1 MMNPT
6 LITRRRLLIAMALS
20 PLLWQMRGA
29 QAADVDPQRVVAL
42 EWLPAELLLALGVT
56 PYGVADIPNYRL
68 WVNEPA
74 LPDSVI
80 DVGLRTEPNLELL
93 TQMKPSFIVWS
104 AGYGP
109 SPEKLARIAPGRGF
123 TFSDGK
129 RPLAMAQRSLLE
141 MADLLGKT
149 QQAKR
154 HLAEFDALMESLR
167 PRFAGRGDRPLLMIS
182 LLDPRHVLVFGENC
196 LFQEVLDR
204 FGIKNAW
211 HGEAAFWGSVSVGMV
226 QALAEGGFAAALAE
240 IIASWPWLELDL
252 QVADSHTVSQKVR
265 QADLDVGLI
274 LDPQGQAGLSVLA
287 FAELEVGIVMRPD
300 HPLAGAKAL
309 SLGELSLERHI
320 VPGAPLI
327 VHERVALLYRHHDF
341 APENTISCNDIRLI
355 KSLVLR
361 GSGVTLLSLL
371 DVLDEVQRGQLAF
384 VPLRS
389 TLLRPLTLAL
399 CTAPSRQLSRPA
411 QMAIQTLSAVIE
423 SMATVSPAAR

>member
-1 MMNPT
+1 MSPFSRFAHYFIAVARCGS
-6 LITRRRLLIAMALS
+6 LRRAAEQLHISASAINRQILQAEEAFGTPLFERLPEGLRMTTA
-20 PLLWQMRGA
+20 G
-29 QAADVDPQRVVAL
+29 
-42 EWLPAELLLALGVT
+42 ELLYDNL
-56 PYGVADIPNYRL
+56 
-68 WVNEPA
+68 
-74 LPDSVI
+74 
-80 DVGLRTEPNLELL
+80 LRWQKEFRQTRQKFDEL
-93 TQMKPSFIVWS
+93 QGMK
-104 AGYGP
+104 
-109 SPEKLARIAPGRGF
+109 R
-123 TFSDGK
+123 
-129 RPLAMAQRSLLE
+129 
-141 MADLLGKT
+141 
-149 QQAKR
+149 
-154 HLAEFDALMESLR
+154 
-167 PRFAGRGDRPLLMIS
+167 
-182 LLDPRHVLVFGENC
+182 
-196 LFQEVLDR
+196 
-204 FGIKNAW
+204 
-211 HGEAAFWGSVSVGMV
+211 GSVSVGMV

-341 APENTISCNDIRLI
+341 APESTIRYNDIRLI
-355 KSLVLR
+355 KSLVQR

>member
-1 MMNPT
+1 
-6 LITRRRLLIAMALS
+6 
-20 PLLWQMRGA
+20 
-29 QAADVDPQRVVAL
+29 
-42 EWLPAELLLALGVT
+42 
-56 PYGVADIPNYRL
+56 
-68 WVNEPA
+68 
-74 LPDSVI
+74 
-80 DVGLRTEPNLELL
+80 
-93 TQMKPSFIVWS
+93 MK
-104 AGYGP
+104 
-109 SPEKLARIAPGRGF
+109 R
-123 TFSDGK
+123 
-129 RPLAMAQRSLLE
+129 
-141 MADLLGKT
+141 
-149 QQAKR
+149 
-154 HLAEFDALMESLR
+154 
-167 PRFAGRGDRPLLMIS
+167 
-182 LLDPRHVLVFGENC
+182 
-196 LFQEVLDR
+196 
-204 FGIKNAW
+204 
-211 HGEAAFWGSVSVGMV
+211 GSVSVGMV

-287 FAELEVGIVMRPD
+287 FAELEVGIVMRRTIP
-300 HPLAGAKAL
+300 AGAKAL

-389 TLLRPLTLAL
+389 TLLRPLTTAL

>member
-1 MMNPT
+1 MSPFSRFAHYFIAVARCGS
-6 LITRRRLLIAMALS
+6 LRRAAEQLHISASAINRQILQAEEAFGTPLFERLPEGLRMTTA
-20 PLLWQMRGA
+20 G
-29 QAADVDPQRVVAL
+29 
-42 EWLPAELLLALGVT
+42 ELLYDNL
-56 PYGVADIPNYRL
+56 
-68 WVNEPA
+68 
-74 LPDSVI
+74 
-80 DVGLRTEPNLELL
+80 LRWQKEFRQTRQKFDEL
-93 TQMKPSFIVWS
+93 QGMK
-104 AGYGP
+104 
-109 SPEKLARIAPGRGF
+109 R
-123 TFSDGK
+123 
-129 RPLAMAQRSLLE
+129 
-141 MADLLGKT
+141 
-149 QQAKR
+149 
-154 HLAEFDALMESLR
+154 
-167 PRFAGRGDRPLLMIS
+167 
-182 LLDPRHVLVFGENC
+182 
-196 LFQEVLDR
+196 
-204 FGIKNAW
+204 
-211 HGEAAFWGSVSVGMV
+211 GSVSVGMV

-240 IIASWPWLELDL
+240 IIARWPWLELDL

-341 APENTISCNDIRLI
+341 TPENTISCNDIRLI

-384 VPLRS
+384 IPLRS

>member
-1 MMNPT
+1 MSPFSRFAHYFIAVARCGS
-6 LITRRRLLIAMALS
+6 LRRAAEQLHISASAINRQILQAEEAFGTPLFERLPEGLRMTTA
-20 PLLWQMRGA
+20 G
-29 QAADVDPQRVVAL
+29 
-42 EWLPAELLLALGVT
+42 ELLYDNL
-56 PYGVADIPNYRL
+56 
-68 WVNEPA
+68 
-74 LPDSVI
+74 
-80 DVGLRTEPNLELL
+80 LRWQKEFRQTRQKFDEL
-93 TQMKPSFIVWS
+93 QGMK
-104 AGYGP
+104 
-109 SPEKLARIAPGRGF
+109 R
-123 TFSDGK
+123 
-129 RPLAMAQRSLLE
+129 
-141 MADLLGKT
+141 
-149 QQAKR
+149 
-154 HLAEFDALMESLR
+154 
-167 PRFAGRGDRPLLMIS
+167 
-182 LLDPRHVLVFGENC
+182 
-196 LFQEVLDR
+196 
-204 FGIKNAW
+204 
-211 HGEAAFWGSVSVGMV
+211 GSVSVGMV

-327 VHERVALLYRHHDF
+327 VHERVALLSRHHDF

>member
-1 MMNPT
+1 MSPFSRFAHYFIAVARCGS
-6 LITRRRLLIAMALS
+6 LRRAAEQLHISASAINRQILQAEEAFGTPLFERLPEGLRMTTA
-20 PLLWQMRGA
+20 G
-29 QAADVDPQRVVAL
+29 
-42 EWLPAELLLALGVT
+42 ELLYDNL
-56 PYGVADIPNYRL
+56 
-68 WVNEPA
+68 
-74 LPDSVI
+74 
-80 DVGLRTEPNLELL
+80 LRWQKEFRQTRQKFDEL
-93 TQMKPSFIVWS
+93 QGMK
-104 AGYGP
+104 
-109 SPEKLARIAPGRGF
+109 R
-123 TFSDGK
+123 
-129 RPLAMAQRSLLE
+129 
-141 MADLLGKT
+141 
-149 QQAKR
+149 
-154 HLAEFDALMESLR
+154 
-167 PRFAGRGDRPLLMIS
+167 
-182 LLDPRHVLVFGENC
+182 
-196 LFQEVLDR
+196 
-204 FGIKNAW
+204 
-211 HGEAAFWGSVSVGMV
+211 GSVSVGMV
-226 QALAEGGFAAALAE
+226 QALAEGGFAAALAEGGFAAALAE

-371 DVLDEVQRGQLAF
+371 DVLDEVQCGQLAF

>member
-1 MMNPT
+1 MSPFSRFAHYFIAVARCGS
-6 LITRRRLLIAMALS
+6 LRRAAEQLHISASAINRQILQAEEAFGTPLFERLPEGLRMTTA
-20 PLLWQMRGA
+20 G
-29 QAADVDPQRVVAL
+29 
-42 EWLPAELLLALGVT
+42 ELLYDNL
-56 PYGVADIPNYRL
+56 
-68 WVNEPA
+68 
-74 LPDSVI
+74 
-80 DVGLRTEPNLELL
+80 LRWQKEFRQTRQKFDEL
-93 TQMKPSFIVWS
+93 QGMK
-104 AGYGP
+104 
-109 SPEKLARIAPGRGF
+109 R
-123 TFSDGK
+123 
-129 RPLAMAQRSLLE
+129 
-141 MADLLGKT
+141 
-149 QQAKR
+149 
-154 HLAEFDALMESLR
+154 
-167 PRFAGRGDRPLLMIS
+167 
-182 LLDPRHVLVFGENC
+182 
-196 LFQEVLDR
+196 
-204 FGIKNAW
+204 
-211 HGEAAFWGSVSVGMV
+211 GSVSVGMV
-226 QALAEGGFAAALAE
+226 QALAE

-274 LDPQGQAGLSVLA
+274 LDPQGQAGLSILA

-371 DVLDEVQRGQLAF
+371 DVLDEVQCGQLTF
-384 VPLRS
+384 IPLRS

>member
-1 MMNPT
+1 MSPFSRFAHYFIAVARCGS
-6 LITRRRLLIAMALS
+6 LRRAAEQLHISASAINRQILQAEEAFGTPLFERLPEGLRMTTA
-20 PLLWQMRGA
+20 G
-29 QAADVDPQRVVAL
+29 
-42 EWLPAELLLALGVT
+42 ELLYDNL
-56 PYGVADIPNYRL
+56 
-68 WVNEPA
+68 
-74 LPDSVI
+74 
-80 DVGLRTEPNLELL
+80 LRWQKEFRQTRQKFDEL
-93 TQMKPSFIVWS
+93 QGMK
-104 AGYGP
+104 
-109 SPEKLARIAPGRGF
+109 R
-123 TFSDGK
+123 
-129 RPLAMAQRSLLE
+129 
-141 MADLLGKT
+141 
-149 QQAKR
+149 
-154 HLAEFDALMESLR
+154 
-167 PRFAGRGDRPLLMIS
+167 
-182 LLDPRHVLVFGENC
+182 
-196 LFQEVLDR
+196 
-204 FGIKNAW
+204 
-211 HGEAAFWGSVSVGMV
+211 GSVSVGMV

-341 APENTISCNDIRLI
+341 TPENTISCNDIRLI

>member
-1 MMNPT
+1 MSPFSRFAHYFIAVARCGS
-6 LITRRRLLIAMALS
+6 LRRAAEQLHISASAINRQILQAEEAFGTPLFERLPEGLRMTTA
-20 PLLWQMRGA
+20 G
-29 QAADVDPQRVVAL
+29 
-42 EWLPAELLLALGVT
+42 ELLYDNL
-56 PYGVADIPNYRL
+56 
-68 WVNEPA
+68 
-74 LPDSVI
+74 
-80 DVGLRTEPNLELL
+80 LRWQKEFRQTRQKFDEL
-93 TQMKPSFIVWS
+93 QGMK
-104 AGYGP
+104 
-109 SPEKLARIAPGRGF
+109 R
-123 TFSDGK
+123 
-129 RPLAMAQRSLLE
+129 
-141 MADLLGKT
+141 
-149 QQAKR
+149 
-154 HLAEFDALMESLR
+154 
-167 PRFAGRGDRPLLMIS
+167 
-182 LLDPRHVLVFGENC
+182 
-196 LFQEVLDR
+196 
-204 FGIKNAW
+204 
-211 HGEAAFWGSVSVGMV
+211 GSVSVGMV

-327 VHERVALLYRHHDF
+327 VHERVTLLYRHHDF

-423 SMATVSPAAR
+423 SMATVSPVAR

>member
-1 MMNPT
+1 MSPFSRFAHYFIAVARCGS
-6 LITRRRLLIAMALS
+6 LRRAAEQLHISASAINRQILQAEEAFGTPLFERLPEGLRMTTA
-20 PLLWQMRGA
+20 G
-29 QAADVDPQRVVAL
+29 
-42 EWLPAELLLALGVT
+42 ELLYDNL
-56 PYGVADIPNYRL
+56 
-68 WVNEPA
+68 
-74 LPDSVI
+74 
-80 DVGLRTEPNLELL
+80 LRWQKEFRQTRQKFDEL
-93 TQMKPSFIVWS
+93 QGMK
-104 AGYGP
+104 
-109 SPEKLARIAPGRGF
+109 R
-123 TFSDGK
+123 
-129 RPLAMAQRSLLE
+129 
-141 MADLLGKT
+141 
-149 QQAKR
+149 
-154 HLAEFDALMESLR
+154 
-167 PRFAGRGDRPLLMIS
+167 
-182 LLDPRHVLVFGENC
+182 
-196 LFQEVLDR
+196 
-204 FGIKNAW
+204 
-211 HGEAAFWGSVSVGMV
+211 GSVSVGMV

-341 APENTISCNDIRLI
+341 VPENTISCNDIRLI

-371 DVLDEVQRGQLAF
+371 DVLDEVQCGQLAF